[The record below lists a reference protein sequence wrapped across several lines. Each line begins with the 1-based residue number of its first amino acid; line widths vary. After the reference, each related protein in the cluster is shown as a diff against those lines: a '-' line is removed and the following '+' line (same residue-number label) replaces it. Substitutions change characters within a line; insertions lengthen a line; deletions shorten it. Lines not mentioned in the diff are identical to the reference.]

1 VTLSLADIAYEY
13 NQRTVNVEAL
23 LHRMERQVAWH
34 PSQATRHD
42 RRNITSLVGRIM
54 LALQP
59 HLPDCILAA
68 PGSASGGASNS
79 IHIRDESGR
88 ALISFTLPA
97 EWDDHGQLALNEI
110 CYHCPKQRSTGCESC
125 GGHCPLFEAP
135 ETIRQLATELKKR
148 IGDSLPEYA

>member
-1 VTLSLADIAYEY
+1 VTLSLADIASEY

-23 LHRMERQVAWH
+23 LHRMERQVTWH
-34 PSQATRHD
+34 PSQAARHD
-42 RRNITSLVGRIM
+42 QRSITSLVGRIM

-68 PGSASGGASNS
+68 PGSAGGRASNS
-79 IHIRDESGR
+79 IHIRDQSGK
-88 ALISFTLPA
+88 ALISFTLPP

-110 CYHCPKQRSTGCESC
+110 CYHCPKQRSMGGERC
-125 GGHCPLFEAP
+125 GGQCPLFEAP

-148 IGDSLPEYA
+148 IGDRLPEHA